1 MLFSFRSADAA
12 KYPRFLNVQTIA
24 LAFDDEGIA
33 RLIKEGLA
41 HYDESQNAVVFT
53 EFEKPR
59 VQVIGSASE
68 WPDVIGSQ
76 GFVEN
81 PIIVSQR
88 VVAAFERHSITG
100 CRAKAVEVIKKAGR
114 KLDVRTA
121 PQYYFLEVS
130 GRIGVDVPTCL
141 RASEVEPDLADK
153 LASAWDGSDV
163 FIDPRE
169 AWGRWALFCAER
181 VFELARAE
189 KWTNFGFQ
197 PLHYFA
203 PFHKAYLKHESPLPL
218 PSLVER
224 YVDQLK

>member
-12 KYPRFLNVQTIA
+12 KYPRFLNVQTFEM
-24 LAFDDEGIA
+24 AFDDEGIA
-33 RLIKEGLA
+33 RLIKQGRA
-41 HYDESQNAVVFT
+41 HYDESENAVVFT
-53 EFEKPR
+53 EFERPR

-76 GFVEN
+76 GFIEN

-88 VVAAFERHSITG
+88 VVAAFARHNITG
-100 CRAKAVEVIKKAGR
+100 CRPKAVEVTKKAGR
-114 KLDVRTA
+114 KLHVRTA

-130 GRIGVDVPTCL
+130 GQIGVDVPTCL
-141 RASEVEPDLADK
+141 RAGEAEADLANK
-153 LASAWDGSDV
+153 LKSAWDGSDV
-163 FIDPRE
+163 FIHPRE
-169 AWGRWALFCAER
+169 AAGRWALFCGER

-203 PFHKAYLKHESPLPL
+203 RFHKTYLKHESSLPLPL
-218 PSLVER
+218 LVER